1 MLAYDS
7 DSTMECGI
15 KKAKTK
21 ADAIVAQCGIKKAK
35 TKADAI
41 VAQVT
46 QAQ

>member
-1 MLAYDS
+1 
-7 DSTMECGI
+7 ME
-15 KKAKTK
+15 
-21 ADAIVAQCGIKKAK
+21 CGIKKAK